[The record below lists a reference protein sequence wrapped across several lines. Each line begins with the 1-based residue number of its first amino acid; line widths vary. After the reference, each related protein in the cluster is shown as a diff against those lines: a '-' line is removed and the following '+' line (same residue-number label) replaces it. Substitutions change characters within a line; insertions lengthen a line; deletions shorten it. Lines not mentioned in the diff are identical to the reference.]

1 LNNRISNK
9 DKKDWNNFINS
20 KEKLPNKDLKNNQK
34 KIINTKSLDLHG
46 YTLEDANKKIENF
59 ILENYQN
66 GITKLLVVTGKGLHS
81 DVEKNPYVSKKL
93 SILKYS
99 IPEFIQN
106 NSELN
111 IEKPLIQLTT
121 NEEKFKKLEKFIYE
135 NNDQNLRILERNS
148 IFINNINKAF
158 QTKNIKGMISFKDG
172 RINPFSL
179 LQTLNKY
186 LKYKKIYFSKGE
198 IIKIRKSN
206 NQWISTKKNNE
217 NIKSDMVILCNSLK
231 AIDLIDN
238 LSHKITLKPVLGQAM
253 EIDINDAEVDLLSL
267 PKQFNVNGKNII
279 PKSKNKLIIGSTD
292 EYSTKPEENTFEKLT
307 NFLDKKP
314 NWLMKGKISK
324 KWYGIRSRPDGE
336 PSPIMKNLED
346 GLIICT
352 GFYKN
357 GILLAPACS

>member
-1 LNNRISNK
+1 M
-9 DKKDWNNFINS
+9 
-20 KEKLPNKDLKNNQK
+20 
-34 KIINTKSLDLHG
+34 KSL
-46 YTLEDANKKIENF
+46 KENF
-59 ILENYQN
+59 KKTHIVIIGSGIIGKFNALE
-66 GITKLLVVTGKGLHS
+66 L
-81 DVEKNPYVSKKL
+81 
-93 SILKYS
+93 
-99 IPEFIQN
+99 
-106 NSELN
+106 SELGFKVTIIDPAQQKNSSNAALGLLMGN
-111 IEKPLIQLTT
+111 IYQKRKGRSWTLRKQSIELWPKWTEFLGELNTELKITKPLIQLTT
-121 NEEKFKKLEKFIYE
+121 NEEKFKKLEKFINE
-135 NNDQNLRILERNS
+135 NNDEELKILERDS

-158 QTKNIKGMISFKDG
+158 KTKNIMGIISHKDG
-172 RINPFSL
+172 RIDAKTL
-179 LQTLNKY
+179 LKTLDKY
-186 LKYKKIYFSKGE
+186 LKHKKINFLEEE

-206 NQWISTKKNNE
+206 NQWISTTRNNE

-231 AIDLIDN
+231 AIDLIDSI
-238 LSHKITLKPVLGQAM
+238 SHNITLKPVLGQAM

-267 PKQFNVNGKNII
+267 PKQFNINGKNII

-357 GILLAPACS
+357 GILLAPACSKWVANEIKNYLS

>member
-1 LNNRISNK
+1 M
-9 DKKDWNNFINS
+9 
-20 KEKLPNKDLKNNQK
+20 
-34 KIINTKSLDLHG
+34 KSL
-46 YTLEDANKKIENF
+46 KENF
-59 ILENYQN
+59 QKAHIVIIGSGIIGKFNALELSELGFQVTIVDPTELQNSSNAALGLLMGNMYQKRRGRSWDLRKQSIELWPQWITFLQKFNY
-66 GITKLLVVTGKGLHS
+66 
-81 DVEKNPYVSKKL
+81 
-93 SILKYS
+93 
-99 IPEFIQN
+99 
-106 NSELN
+106 ELN

-158 QTKNIKGMISFKDG
+158 QTKNLKGIISFKDG
-172 RINPFSL
+172 RINALSL
-179 LQTLNKY
+179 LQTLDKY
-186 LKYKKIYFSKGE
+186 LKHKKVNYLREK

-206 NQWISTKKNNE
+206 NQWISTTRNNE

-231 AIDLIDN
+231 AVDLIDN
-238 LSHKITLKPVLGQAM
+238 LSHNIKLKPVLGQAM
-253 EIDINDAEVDLLSL
+253 EIEINDEEVDLLSL
-267 PKQFNVNGKNII
+267 PKQFTINGKNII
-279 PKSKNKLIIGSTD
+279 PKSKNRLIIGSTD
-292 EYSTKPEENTFEKLT
+292 EYSTKPEESIFENLT

-336 PSPIMKNLED
+336 PSPIMRNLAD

-357 GILLAPACS
+357 GILLAPACSKWVASEIKNYFS